1 VRKITPTEP
10 VEPVNLL
17 EATGAPL
24 VKRLA
29 PVLGVVFVLWVLARL
44 RRRHR

>member
-1 VRKITPTEP
+1 VTSSEP

-29 PVLGVVFVLWVLARL
+29 PVLGVVFVLWVLARM
-44 RRRHR
+44 RRRHH